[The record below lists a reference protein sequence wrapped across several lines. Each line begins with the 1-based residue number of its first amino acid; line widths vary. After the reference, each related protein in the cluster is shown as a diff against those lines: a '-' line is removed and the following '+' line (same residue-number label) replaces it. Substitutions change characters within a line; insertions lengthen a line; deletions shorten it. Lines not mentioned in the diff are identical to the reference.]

1 MPKGRGPEG
10 EIPLSKAR
18 RPRTP
23 CRPSLI
29 LTSTRSLRSSRPAV
43 TVATDDT
50 QWFGRFA
57 RLLDGAGPGRRP
69 QGLRCA
75 HRQAPALAL
84 DPATQAQRVAV
95 MPYCARR
102 VRRRRGVI
110 STLHTGC
117 HFYLAPTTATRLL
130 RRDAPPAPASHV
142 VQSLDLMRQAEFQ
155 SSIDSFDTDWEFAG
169 LLGGLF
175 GSLSTQSPAINFIQV
190 AAHRICLAVRRF
202 HLNIK
207 VAI

>member
-1 MPKGRGPEG
+1 LRCKEPMLPG
-10 EIPLSKAR
+10 SKHCLTGFRAR

-29 LTSTRSLRSSRPAV
+29 WTSTRSLRSSRPAV

-84 DPATQAQRVAV
+84 DPATRAQRVAV

-110 STLHTGC
+110 STLRTRC
-117 HFYLAPTTATRLL
+117 HFYLAPTSIVIRGLVALSREDMKQPSNVPVDTIRLF
-130 RRDAPPAPASHV
+130 RRVKSK
-142 VQSLDLMRQAEFQ
+142 
-155 SSIDSFDTDWEFAG
+155 
-169 LLGGLF
+169 
-175 GSLSTQSPAINFIQV
+175 
-190 AAHRICLAVRRF
+190 AHYR
-202 HLNIK
+202 
-207 VAI
+207 

>member
-84 DPATQAQRVAV
+84 DPATQAQRVAA
-95 MPYCARR
+95 MPCCARR

-110 STLHTGC
+110 STLRTGC
-117 HFYLAPTTATRLL
+117 HFYLAPT
-130 RRDAPPAPASHV
+130 
-142 VQSLDLMRQAEFQ
+142 
-155 SSIDSFDTDWEFAG
+155 
-169 LLGGLF
+169 
-175 GSLSTQSPAINFIQV
+175 
-190 AAHRICLAVRRF
+190 CLARSLMVRF
-202 HLNIK
+202 GVAYITDGIGEVEK
-207 VAI
+207 VHDLPEWIFWNWKAVLSLAWGP

>member
-57 RLLDGAGPGRRP
+57 RLLDGAWPGRRP
-69 QGLRCA
+69 QGLRYA
-75 HRQAPALAL
+75 HRQTPAPAL

-102 VRRRRGVI
+102 VRRRRSVI
-110 STLHTGC
+110 STLRTGC
-117 HFYLAPTTATRLL
+117 HFYVAPTWHGMADTPN
-130 RRDAPPAPASHV
+130 RRHKRGNSVHRNGHPDVPPASPYGA
-142 VQSLDLMRQAEFQ
+142 
-155 SSIDSFDTDWEFAG
+155 AG
-169 LLGGLF
+169 DP
-175 GSLSTQSPAINFIQV
+175 STSAPCGA
-190 AAHRICLAVRRF
+190 
-202 HLNIK
+202 
-207 VAI
+207 

>member
-84 DPATQAQRVAV
+84 DPATQAQRVALGV
-95 MPYCARR
+95 SAAGGVSFLLCAP
-102 VRRRRGVI
+102 GVI
-110 STLHTGC
+110 SI
-117 HFYLAPTTATRLL
+117 L
-130 RRDAPPAPASHV
+130 RR
-142 VQSLDLMRQAEFQ
+142 Q
-155 SSIDSFDTDWEFAG
+155 
-169 LLGGLF
+169 
-175 GSLSTQSPAINFIQV
+175 
-190 AAHRICLAVRRF
+190 
-202 HLNIK
+202 
-207 VAI
+207 

>member
-84 DPATQAQRVAV
+84 DPATQAQRVAA
-95 MPYCARR
+95 MPCCARR

-110 STLHTGC
+110 STLRTGC
-117 HFYLAPTTATRLL
+117 HFYLAPIRRSDTTARRGGTRDDGLGAVGAFAL
-130 RRDAPPAPASHV
+130 EASDCRGYS
-142 VQSLDLMRQAEFQ
+142 QERKISG
-155 SSIDSFDTDWEFAG
+155 SSWRS
-169 LLGGLF
+169 
-175 GSLSTQSPAINFIQV
+175 
-190 AAHRICLAVRRF
+190 
-202 HLNIK
+202 
-207 VAI
+207 